1 MGIVLKFV
9 SLVRVFVNPS
19 IEQKLVST
27 FPLKFILLTIS
38 QKSGEINL
46 QVHPLMTT
54 EWGVHKSVQ
63 SFWCRHSL
71 HRVC

>member
-9 SLVRVFVNPS
+9 SLVRVLVNLS

-27 FPLKFILLTIS
+27 FPLKLILLTIS
-38 QKSGEINL
+38 QKSGKINL

-54 EWGVHKSVQ
+54 EWGV
-63 SFWCRHSL
+63 L
-71 HRVC
+71 